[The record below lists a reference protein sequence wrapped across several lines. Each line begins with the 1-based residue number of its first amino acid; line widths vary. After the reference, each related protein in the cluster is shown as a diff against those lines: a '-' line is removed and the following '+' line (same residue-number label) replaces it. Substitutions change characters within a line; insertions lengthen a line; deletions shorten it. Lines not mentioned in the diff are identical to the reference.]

1 MKYPLLIISILASVA
16 AQVIIKGSSLH
27 AIYSRKWVVTFTLSI
42 ICYGIAFLLQ
52 AFLVRHF
59 PLTKIGPSMAI
70 SIMILVFLAGLLF
83 FGESAQPKQI
93 AGLILGILATYL
105 ILS

>member
-1 MKYPLLIISILASVA
+1 MKYPILAISILAAVA
-16 AQVIIKGSSLH
+16 AQVIIKSSSLYPL
-27 AIYSRKWVVTFTLSI
+27 YSRKWQITFALSI

-52 AFLVRHF
+52 TLLVRLL

-70 SIMILVFLAGLLF
+70 STMMLVFIAGIFLF
-83 FGESAQPKQI
+83 NESVQPKQI
-93 AGLILGILATYL
+93 AGLLLGVLATYL